1 MNYKVYHRNAYWFIF
16 QIRVRLRKLTQ
27 MSACEQVL
35 IGAYIASL
43 SVAVRFR
50 FTLRGRVRLYVA
62 YHISRG
68 PQTRRPLRSCAASM
82 GTFLQAEAL
91 KFVPRL
97 SVTRDNENILRRAT
111 FKELKFNATK
121 VKIMRPFIDI
131 YKIVILVAG
140 CFLRLLLYYIIF
152 SSHLSLQAGPTMN
165 MTTMIRAA
173 E

>member
-1 MNYKVYHRNAYWFIF
+1 
-16 QIRVRLRKLTQ
+16 
-27 MSACEQVL
+27 
-35 IGAYIASL
+35 
-43 SVAVRFR
+43 
-50 FTLRGRVRLYVA
+50 
-62 YHISRG
+62 
-68 PQTRRPLRSCAASM
+68 M
-82 GTFLQAEAL
+82 GTFLQAEVL

-111 FKELKFNATK
+111 FTELKFNATT
-121 VKIMRPFIDI
+121 VKIMRPLIDI

-152 SSHLSLQAGPTMN
+152 SSHLSLQVGPTMN